1 MRSFMAIKISRNKRL
16 KFEELAEKRVNRAIA
31 SIRLIG
37 NLSNKNNYE
46 FEKNDILKI
55 FSALEKELRSARAR
69 FVQAEPKKKKFTI

>member
-1 MRSFMAIKISRNKRL
+1 MATKVSRNKRL
-16 KFEELAEKRVNRAIA
+16 KFEELAEKRANRAID

-46 FEKNDILKI
+46 FEKSDISKI

-69 FVQAEPKKKKFTI
+69 FVHAEPKKKKFTI

>member
-1 MRSFMAIKISRNKRL
+1 MAIKISRNKRL
-16 KFEELAEKRVNRAIA
+16 KFEELAEKRVNRAID

-55 FSALEKELRSARAR
+55 FSALEKELRSAKAR